1 MGKRRERRLAALSNV
16 GRRVKLDLFAEPSGD
31 LDGSDGHEEVGG
43 DIDTRQTIKLP
54 KSASSSGH
62 QTQNPLLLLEQY
74 SDDDIDGDLNKNSDQ
89 DGQDDLLPERNDEVA
104 AVATEG
110 CENMDTNVGED
121 LIAEKTVQEESERG
135 SVEISENMES
145 KDEAK
150 TNTNSLGC
158 LSKESDLFQT
168 SVPTTSN
175 VQVSGDV
182 ISGWRIVMHEES
194 HNYYYWNVETGETSW
209 EVPDVV
215 LTQAQPTQ
223 STTDIKTSPTQF
235 PENVTVFKQESGL
248 TNGGKLGAFSAE
260 STGYNNSVPVT
271 ASQGSEV
278 DQSYAAL
285 STCSNDVNITKA
297 ASEIYV
303 DYTVT
308 NEELKSSG
316 LDLPSHLLTRSAS
329 LFEKLKSLQKSGGHE
344 WTSKYILETQV
355 RLSDFM
361 SLMPYKTSLVPF
373 WEHSAR
379 KLKQIE
385 EDVNK
390 EIYQSAAVSSQ
401 LDEAKT
407 TDSPKIVRVE
417 TFQERSNVESE
428 VERVANS
435 GVSALEHSHLPT
447 DSASLKLQED
457 QCHVTIIANGENVS
471 PSKAIDQ
478 LGNSTVVTE
487 HASEVA
493 TDEMASKSGVHSVED
508 VDMEVD
514 MEVED
519 ASSAGN
525 LMMAGTSDSCATFL
539 EQPLQPDPPVHPNL
553 SSGYAYMLSEDGSI
567 APPPP
572 PPDEEW
578 IPPPPPD
585 NEDVSP
591 PPPDEPAEPL
601 YPMAP
606 SYTQLGQP
614 LCYTE
619 PYRVSYPDSSIKYY
633 AHPAPEVVPTAD
645 FYGHPEACNV
655 VLAQAPFYYEPVPN
669 SHTDS
674 ASIVV
679 NGVLPEGYGILQNAT
694 ATLPIFSTT
703 EPSQLHVD
711 SSSASLHPSSSVQY
725 GSSDAANMNNA
736 SAADE
741 IDKRRGETTT
751 ASFRASTSGSPTN
764 DVLPTNKAVTDS
776 SSVANASAVS
786 KVQPKALRSKKRTV
800 TVAPSLRSNKK
811 VSSLLDK
818 WKAAK
823 EELEDEE
830 EPENAYE
837 ILERKREREIK
848 EWHAQQIASGDAKEN
863 ANFQPLGSDWRER
876 VKRRRAQSSSEVTQS
891 PVEAPTDG
899 NQQPD
904 LAEIS
909 KDLPSG
915 WQAYWDESS
924 KQVYYGNVNTS
935 ETSWMKPSK

>member
-1 MGKRRERRLAALSNV
+1 MV
-16 GRRVKLDLFAEPSGD
+16 LDIFDVEVFLF
-31 LDGSDGHEEVGG
+31 
-43 DIDTRQTIKLP
+43 
-54 KSASSSGH
+54 SGH
-62 QTQNPLLLLEQY
+62 QAQNPLLLLEQY
-74 SDDDIDGDLNKNSDQ
+74 SDDEVDEDLIKNSDH
-89 DGQDDLLPERNDEVA
+89 DGQDDLLPERNDEA
-104 AVATEG
+104 AVVPTEG
-110 CENMDTNVGED
+110 CEKMDTNVNED
-121 LIAEKTVQEESERG
+121 LIAEKAVQEESERG
-135 SVEISENMES
+135 SVEFSENLES

-150 TNTNSLGC
+150 TDTNSLGY
-158 LSKESDLFQT
+158 LSKESDLVQT
-168 SVPTTSN
+168 FVPATSN

-215 LTQAQPTQ
+215 LAQAQPTQ

-248 TNGGKLGAFSAE
+248 TNGGKLDAFTAE
-260 STGYNNSVPVT
+260 STGYKNGVPVT

-278 DQSYAAL
+278 DQSYAAF

-303 DYTVT
+303 DTVT
-308 NEELKSSG
+308 NEELKSG
-316 LDLPSHLLTRSAS
+316 LDLPSHLLNWSAS
-329 LFEKLKSLQKSGGHE
+329 LLERLKSLQKSGGHE

-355 RLSDFM
+355 RLSDLM
-361 SLMPYKTSLVPF
+361 SLMPYKTSLLPF

-385 EDVNK
+385 DDINK
-390 EIYQSAAVSSQ
+390 EIYQTAAVSSQ
-401 LDEAKT
+401 LDEAKAT
-407 TDSPKIVRVE
+407 ASPKIARE
-417 TFQERSNVESE
+417 EKFQERSNVESE

-435 GVSALEHSHLPT
+435 GVSALEHSHLPI
-447 DSASLKLQED
+447 DSASLALQGD
-457 QCHVTIIANGENVS
+457 QSQVTIIANGENIS
-471 PSKAIDQ
+471 SKAIEQ
-478 LGNSTVVTE
+478 LGISTGVIE
-487 HASEVA
+487 HVSEVA

-525 LMMAGTSDSCATFL
+525 LTVAGTSDMYVATFL
-539 EQPLQPDPPVHPNL
+539 EQPLQPDPQAQPNL
-553 SSGYAYMLSEDGSI
+553 SSGYAYMVSEDDSV
-567 APPPP
+567 APPPPPP

-585 NEDVSP
+585 NEDVPP

-601 YPMAP
+601 YPMHP

-619 PYRVSYPDSSIKYY
+619 PYQVSYPDSSIKYY
-633 AHPAPEVVPTAD
+633 AHPVAEGIPSAD

-655 VLAQAPFYYEPVPN
+655 VLAQAPFYYEAVPN
-669 SHTDS
+669 THTDS

-679 NGVLPEGYGILQNAT
+679 NGVVPEGYGILQDAT
-694 ATLPIFSTT
+694 ATLPVFSTT
-703 EPSQLHVD
+703 ETSQLHVD
-711 SSSASLHPSSSVQY
+711 STSVRFDPSSSIQY
-725 GSSDAANMNNA
+725 GSSDTASMNTA
-736 SAADE
+736 SATDE
-741 IDKRRGETTT
+741 IDKRHEETTT
-751 ASFRASTSGSPTN
+751 ASFRASTSGSPIN
-764 DVLPTNKAVTDS
+764 DVLPSSKAVTDS
-776 SSVANASAVS
+776 SSVANTSTVS

-800 TVAPSLRSNKK
+800 TVAPSLRSNRK

-863 ANFQPLGSDWRER
+863 ANFQPLGGDWRER

-891 PVEAPTDG
+891 PAEASTDG
-899 NQQPD
+899 NRQPD

-915 WQAYWDESS
+915 WQAYWDDSS

-935 ETSWMKPSK
+935 ETSWTKPSK